1 MFWVCYLVTVPFL
14 SLPSPICK
22 WAGEQKEKIWRVH
35 FSCDTIRHQPE
46 CVWCLEAGPKGAAF
60 ARQQTRLDDH

>member
-1 MFWVCYLVTVPFL
+1 MSWVCYLVTVPFL

-22 WAGEQKEKIWRVH
+22 RAGEQKQKIWRVH
-35 FSCDTIRHQPE
+35 FRCDTIRHQPE
-46 CVWCLEAGPKGAAF
+46 CVWCLEAVPKGAAF